1 MTHAVTLVADHKG
14 MSLPKAVGDE
24 YVVDAIVNITAY
36 VQGGIP
42 LLASELGL
50 SSLHCICVTGVE
62 EIGQSAR
69 AVVDT
74 DGAYESGTS
83 VKLILSIG
91 SAQLSGTSDEGMV
104 RVRVWGNL

>member
-1 MTHAVTLVADHKG
+1 MTHIVTLVADHKG
-14 MSLPKAVGDE
+14 QKLPKAVGDE

-50 SSLHCICVTGVE
+50 STLHCICVTGVE

-69 AVVDT
+69 AVVSAA
-74 DGAYESGTS
+74 GAYESGVS
-83 VKLILSIG
+83 VKLILSTG
-91 SAQLSGTSDEGMV
+91 AAQLAGTSDEGMV
-104 RVRVWGNL
+104 RVRAWGNL